1 MLQYIGVRCL
11 LLDVYVLHFWFY
23 FRGLFLFFS
32 IFRVVVD
39 SPYVS
44 SGTDRVLRP
53 MILAKQLDLPQSM
66 NDAYTNTASTPRTNL
81 AKELEKY
88 SRPPG
93 EQAKLLAAAAAKQKE
108 AAAQAAVAAGGAGT
122 TPGPGGVVTG
132 VGVAV
137 GAGTTTTTSTTAV
150 SPGWFGLYL

>member
-1 MLQYIGVRCL
+1 MSAIGCMCSI
-11 LLDVYVLHFWFY
+11 FGSIFEAC
-23 FRGLFLFFS
+23 FFFFS

-44 SGTDRVLRP
+44 PGTDRVLRP

-122 TPGPGGVVTG
+122 TPGPGVVVTG

-137 GAGTTTTTSTTAV
+137 GAGTTTTTSTTAG

>member
-1 MLQYIGVRCL
+1 M
-11 LLDVYVLHFWFY
+11 F
-23 FRGLFLFFS
+23 LFFFS

-44 SGTDRVLRP
+44 PGTDRVLRP
-53 MILAKQLDLPQSM
+53 MILTKQLDLPQSM

-93 EQAKLLAAAAAKQKE
+93 EQAKLLAAAKQKE
-108 AAAQAAVAAGGAGT
+108 AAAAAQAAIAPPGGSGSTPGTGSVVAGGI
-122 TPGPGGVVTG
+122 
-132 VGVAV
+132 

>member
-1 MLQYIGVRCL
+1 M
-11 LLDVYVLHFWFY
+11 LHFWFY
-23 FRGLFLFFS
+23 FRSLFLFFS

-108 AAAQAAVAAGGAGT
+108 AAAQAAASTGGVGT
-122 TPGPGGVVTG
+122 TPGGPGGVVAG

-137 GAGTTTTTSTTAV
+137 GVGTTTTTSTTAV